1 MPSINLK
8 KELYDTLI
16 RKGVPVIP
24 FVNEAVHRKIRN
36 LEDNKQEF
44 TTSQKLYDYLQS
56 QKIDPTL
63 FINQVVKE
71 KLERLE
77 EKEAASKKSS
87 IVYNDDQLSQVIY
100 EHRDEL
106 TFLKNGRPSADSM
119 KLIIRE
125 HLDGHTLGI
134 NRSGA
139 LRNQFEIEHPEIKAP
154 DPES

>member
-1 MPSINLK
+1 MSLSSIA
-8 KELYDTLI
+8 EHSFD
-16 RKGVPVIP
+16 
-24 FVNEAVHRKIRN
+24 EVHTWWRLLGTIYC
-36 LEDNKQEF
+36 LGEF
-44 TTSQKLYDYLQS
+44 Q
-56 QKIDPTL
+56 
-63 FINQVVKE
+63 
-71 KLERLE
+71 
-77 EKEAASKKSS
+77 KSS